1 MKSWQ
6 ARPFLACEALLI
18 VEESLAI
25 QSATVASQGALET
38 SESHS
43 ETGDYSHRS
52 LRAKVTCACWKA
64 RLSGLAIMFERA
76 GFPDE
81 LLHHWLDC
89 RGPPS
94 GQPGERYWEY
104 TEMKKLLGFA

>member
-1 MKSWQ
+1 
-6 ARPFLACEALLI
+6 
-18 VEESLAI
+18 
-25 QSATVASQGALET
+25 
-38 SESHS
+38 
-43 ETGDYSHRS
+43 
-52 LRAKVTCACWKA
+52 
-64 RLSGLAIMFERA
+64 MFERA